1 MHISRTS
8 ARWWPICIC
17 CLETFVHTNTLP
29 PFPLKICSFVLP
41 DDPALYFEPAP
52 GQLPPGRSALPAD
65 RPSMRYGA
73 DWLAS
78 RSHLGLIVP
87 SVVVPLERNIV
98 LNPLHPAMGGVRL
111 EAEYDFTYDTRMFAT
126 K

>member
-1 MHISRTS
+1 
-8 ARWWPICIC
+8 
-17 CLETFVHTNTLP
+17 
-29 PFPLKICSFVLP
+29 
-41 DDPALYFEPAP
+41 
-52 GQLPPGRSALPAD
+52 
-65 RPSMRYGA
+65 MRYGT

-87 SVVVPLERNIV
+87 SVVLPLERNIV